1 MRTIEFNNE
10 DIKECKLALLRQDL
24 TSLQSAFLMQ
34 HITNLEQA
42 LNEIKDYIKSDKAVV
57 REYEN
62 PTYLREEYC
71 AKDIL
76 QIIDK
81 VLGEE

>member
-42 LNEIKDYIKSDKAVV
+42 LNEIKGHINACGKELS
-57 REYEN
+57 
-62 PTYLREEYC
+62 
-71 AKDIL
+71 KDECNYIL

-81 VLGEE
+81 VGGNEE

>member
-1 MRTIEFNNE
+1 MRTIEFNNK
-10 DIKECKLALLRQDL
+10 DIKECKLALVNQSL

-42 LNEIKDYIKSDKAVV
+42 LNEIEEIVQKYDFDKFVYTKTNLK
-57 REYEN
+57 E
-62 PTYLREEYC
+62 
-71 AKDIL
+71 AKNNIL

-81 VLGEE
+81 VGGNE